1 MRRMHR
7 KWQIHTLIVVAS
19 LVLAAATGRAEEI
32 RVGGLEGNN
41 AVFTG
46 AAAVTIIDWSR
57 SASGSGTVN
66 TASVAWT
73 GASTPCDNIF
83 YVRFYAIPSN
93 GMVTVMTAERGPFRA
108 VNGINTVALEPPV
121 AVTTETYIGIRRV
134 EGAESCGQPYGTF
147 TRDPGKTL
155 FSSSDFKNGPLS
167 LLQPAANFR
176 LQAQASSA
184 ASVRVSTLPGV
195 ASAAGGFGSFFRTSL
210 ILSNPGALE
219 IRGKLRMR
227 LAGRAGTDADPTLDY
242 VIPPNGT
249 IRYAD
254 IVAAMGQSG
263 LGSLDVL
270 TTASPTPI
278 ASATVFNDGTTGTA
292 GFSEEAVPNASS
304 YLSVANVFIPSDLT
318 NFRLNIGIRI
328 FTPGNLQI
336 DIYDANGSRQA
347 SFTKTK
353 YTDADFFEQV
363 PASAFVDNNALPPG
377 GKIVVSAFTNK
388 QFIVYGAV
396 TDNRTQDPS
405 MRIGSD

>member
-1 MRRMHR
+1 MNG
-7 KWQIHTLIVVAS
+7 KWQIRTLVAVAS
-19 LVLAAATGRAEEI
+19 FVLAAAAGWADEI
-32 RVGGLEGNN
+32 RLGSLEGNN

-46 AAAVTIIDWSR
+46 ASAMTIIDWSR
-57 SASGSGTVN
+57 PAQSSGTVN

-93 GMVTVMTAERGPFRA
+93 ALFTVMTAERGPFRA

-121 AVTTETYIGIRRV
+121 AVTSDNYIGIRRG
-134 EGAESCGQPYGTF
+134 EGAETCGQPYGTF
-147 TRDPGKTL
+147 TRDPGRGLST
-155 FSSSDFKNGPLS
+155 SADFKGGMLTLLS
-167 LLQPAANFR
+167 PVANYR

-195 ASAAGGFGSFFRTSL
+195 ASAAGALGSFFRTSL
-210 ILSNPGALE
+210 VLANPGALE

-254 IVAAMGQSG
+254 VVAAMGQSG

-278 ASATVFNDGTTGTA
+278 ASATVFNDGATGTA
-292 GFSEEAVPNASS
+292 GFSEEAVPNAPN

-318 NFRLNIGIRI
+318 NFRLNIGIRV
-328 FTPGNLQI
+328 FTPGNLQV

-347 SFTKTK
+347 SFIKTK
-353 YTDADFFEQV
+353 YTEADFFEQV
-363 PASAFVDNNALPPG
+363 PASAFVDNNALPLG
-377 GKIVVSAFTNK
+377 GKIVVSAFSK